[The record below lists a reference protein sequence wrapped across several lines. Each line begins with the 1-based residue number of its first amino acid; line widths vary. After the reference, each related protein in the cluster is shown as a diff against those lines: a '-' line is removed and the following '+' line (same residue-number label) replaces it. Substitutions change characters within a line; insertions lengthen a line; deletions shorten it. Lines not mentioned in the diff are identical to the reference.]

1 MRLRPYQNEA
11 VFGALTQLEE
21 VGSTLIV
28 QPTGTGKTVTFAE
41 IIRRVLACT
50 TGKALVLAHREELI
64 WQAADKIAK
73 IAGYVPEIEMGQEN
87 RIRQLMPW
95 RVACSTVQTFG
106 RRLDKLA
113 DLDWSLVII
122 DEAHHAVADSYR
134 KIIDAIRKHRPGV
147 WILGV
152 TATPDRTDELA
163 LGAMF
168 RSVAFDYEMNDAV
181 KDGWLVP
188 VRQSLVY
195 VEDLDYSNC
204 KTTAGDLNQHDIAA
218 AQQDEEVIHGMV
230 KPTIDLARGRKT
242 IVFASPGK
250 YETES
255 TDDYHVAERIT
266 EVFNRYLPDSAVRIS
281 GETDKQVR
289 ADTLK
294 NYAAGKFQ
302 FLVNVGVFTEGFDEP
317 GIEVVS
323 MMRPTESRSLYAQM
337 IGRGT
342 RPLPGVVDALDEAR
356 DRCSAIAA
364 SPKPFV
370 HVVDFT
376 GNSGKHKLVTARDI
390 LGGDVPDAIM
400 ERVAKIAEEGG
411 ERDVIADIARAV
423 REASEEEKARRREV
437 LANVQ
442 YAIRELDPFKVLD
455 ISPMRE
461 RGWAAAER
469 CSDKQAEV
477 LRNNGIDPSGI
488 GKRQA
493 SKLIDEI
500 FARRDQQKAT
510 YQQSARLYALGLDTN
525 VTREEAR
532 KNLAAFE
539 GTTEDRRRRISD
551 IYQKAVKA

>member
-1 MRLRPYQNEA
+1 MNLRPYQNEA

-113 DLDWSLVII
+113 DLDWCLIII

-134 KIIDAIRKHRPGV
+134 KIIDAIRKVRPNV

-188 VRQSLVY
+188 IRQSLVY
-195 VEDLDYSNC
+195 VEGLDYSGC

-230 KPTIDLARGRKT
+230 KPTIELARGRKT

-255 TDDYHVAERIT
+255 ADDYHVAERIT

-323 MMRPTESRSLYAQM
+323 MMRPTKSRSLYAQM

-342 RPLPGVVDALDEAR
+342 RPLPGVVEALDEAS
-356 DRCSAIAA
+356 DRRSAIAA
-364 SPKPFV
+364 SPKPVV

-390 LGGDVPDAIM
+390 LGGDMPDEIM
-400 ERVAKIAEEGG
+400 ERVAKIAQEGG
-411 ERDVIADIARAV
+411 ERDVMADIARAV
-423 REASEEEKARRREV
+423 HEASEEEKARRRQV

-442 YAIRELDPFKVLD
+442 YAIRDLDPFKVLD

-469 CSDKQAEV
+469 CTDKQAEV
-477 LRNNGIDPSGI
+477 LRNNGIDPTEI

-500 FARRDQQKAT
+500 FARRDQEKAT
-510 YQQSARLYALGLDTN
+510 YQQAARLYALGLDTS
-525 VTREEAR
+525 VSREEAR